1 MYPVKHIW
9 TILMLKILQA
19 HLLQAFFA
27 NLKID
32 AIYALY
38 PEIFGD
44 INLAVQEVFAFS
56 DYTSNAVSN
65 LGPCPYCP
73 NFSSKSMMP
82 VKEELTLCLV
92 SQF

>member
-1 MYPVKHIW
+1 MH
-9 TILMLKILQA
+9 KILQT
-19 HLLQAFFA
+19 HLLRAFVA
-27 NLKID
+27 NLKIY
-32 AIYALY
+32 AIYAHH

-44 INLAVQEVFAFS
+44 INLAVQKVFAFS
-56 DYTSNAVSN
+56 DYASNAVSN

-73 NFSSKSMMP
+73 NFSKSMML